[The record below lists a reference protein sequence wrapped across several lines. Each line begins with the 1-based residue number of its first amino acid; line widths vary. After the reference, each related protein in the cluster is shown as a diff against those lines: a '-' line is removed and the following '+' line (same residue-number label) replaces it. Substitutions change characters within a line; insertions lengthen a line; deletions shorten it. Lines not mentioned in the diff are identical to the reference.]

1 MLELSHSKLSYS
13 QRIKSKVSVLR
24 RQLPLNV
31 SNLSRQSCRLPDSVA
46 PSQRPRE
53 ASERVGWRQI
63 KLWQIMS
70 DWGAE
75 NKFRRGRAKD
85 LSDVWGAAAAVF
97 HIRLLRL
104 WLLGGKRWRAEGED
118 EALVVQ
124 ILDVWLMLL
133 ASGEGELTVDSQMFS
148 WCHHFSDSYSE

>member
-1 MLELSHSKLSYS
+1 M
-13 QRIKSKVSVLR
+13 SVLR

-31 SNLSRQSCRLPDSVA
+31 SNLSRQSCRLPDSAA

-104 WLLGGKRWRAEGED
+104 WLLGGKRWRAEGGRWSSRGAD
-118 EALVVQ
+118 FRRLIDAVSIRWRWTDCWLTDVLLMSSFLWLLFWITL
-124 ILDVWLMLL
+124 ILN
-133 ASGEGELTVDSQMFS
+133 
-148 WCHHFSDSYSE
+148 